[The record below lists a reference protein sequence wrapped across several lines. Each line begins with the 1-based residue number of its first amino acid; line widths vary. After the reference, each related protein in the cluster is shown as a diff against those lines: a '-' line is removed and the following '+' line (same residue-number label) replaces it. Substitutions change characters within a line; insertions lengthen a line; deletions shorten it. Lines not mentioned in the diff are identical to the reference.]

1 MFQDNPL
8 LAQLKQQLH
17 SQTPR
22 VEGVVKGT
30 EKGFGF
36 LEVDGQKSYFIPP
49 PYMKKVMHGDR
60 IIATLH
66 TEKEREI
73 AEPETLVEPFL
84 SRFVGRVQKRDDRL
98 SIVPDHPLLKDAIPC
113 RPVRELT
120 HNFQAGDWAVA
131 EMRRHP
137 LKGDRGFNADLTHF
151 ITEGEDHFAPWW
163 VTLARH
169 NLEKEA
175 PEMQALSEPDAALV
189 REDLTALEFVTI
201 DSASTE
207 DMDDALYVT
216 DNGDG
221 SLQLTIAIADPTA
234 YVEQGSKLDD
244 IARVRA
250 FTNYL
255 PGFNIPMLPRDLSDN
270 LCSLCPN
277 ERRQVLACR
286 VTIAADGALGD
297 DIQFFAAEIE
307 SKAKLVYDEVSDWLD
322 GIAGWQPP
330 SDAIAQQI
338 TLLKRVCDARNAWRH
353 QHALVFKDRPD
364 YRFVLGEKGDVLE
377 IVTEQRR
384 SANRIV
390 EECMIAANV
399 CAAIVLRDRL
409 GFGVYN
415 VHTGFDPALVEQA
428 VTVLQA
434 NGVEAEAEKLLTL
447 DGFCELRRH
456 LDAQP
461 TQFLDSR
468 IRRFQTFAEISTTP
482 GPHFGLGLE
491 AYATWTSPIRK
502 YGDMVNHRLLKA
514 IINQQPAEKP
524 QDDVTVQ
531 LAERRRLNRMAERDV
546 GDWLYARFLQDKAGT
561 DTRFNAE
568 IIDVTR
574 GGLRVRLLDN
584 GAVAFIPAPFIHA
597 VRDEMQ
603 CSQET
608 GTVQI
613 KGEVVYRQSD
623 TLQVTIAEVRME
635 TRSVIAR
642 PQRLSA
648 GFTQQW
654 QHRQRS
660 QRSHHQ
666 IDGGRQQR
674 TAQRDRLRSDVLGE
688 AAEDRHPEAVDQR
701 KPQRTNALREQLR
714 NHQHGRHRTE
724 RGQPDQHRDD
734 QQQHRRMRHRA
745 QPPKRRQGH
754 DQNRDPRPADQR
766 QTAVT
771 IAPVPDQQTA
781 AEGDEPRQ

>member
-60 IIATLH
+60 VSATLH

-73 AEPETLVEPFL
+73 AEPETLIEPFL

-98 SIVPDHPLLKDAIPC
+98 SIVPDHPLLKDAIQC
-113 RPVRELT
+113 RPARGLN

-131 EMRRHP
+131 EMCRHP
-137 LKGDRGFNADLTHF
+137 LKGDRGFNADLTQF
-151 ITEGEDHFAPWW
+151 ITDGEDHLAPWW

-175 PEMQALSEPDAALV
+175 PEMIAISEPDASLP
-189 REDLTALEFVTI
+189 REDLTALNFVTI

-207 DMDDALYVT
+207 DMDDALFVQ

-234 YVEQGSKLDD
+234 YVEQGSPLDE
-244 IARVRA
+244 IARKRA

-270 LCSLCPN
+270 LCSLRPN
-277 ERRQVLACR
+277 QRRPVLACR
-286 VTIAADGALGD
+286 VTIGADGALAD
-297 DIQFFAAEIE
+297 DIRFFAAEIE
-307 SKAKLVYDEVSDWLD
+307 SKAKLVYDEVSDWLED
-322 GIAGWQPP
+322 IAGWQPP
-330 SDAIAQQI
+330 SGDIAQQI
-338 TLLKRVCDARNAWRH
+338 TLLNRVCDVRNSWRH

-364 YRFVLGEKGDVLE
+364 YRFVLGEKGEVLE

-384 SANRIV
+384 TANRIV
-390 EECMIAANV
+390 EECMIASNV
-399 CAAIVLRDRL
+399 CAAIVLRDHL
-409 GFGVYN
+409 GFGIYN
-415 VHTGFDPALVEQA
+415 VHTGFDPLLVEQA

-434 NGVEAEAEKLLTL
+434 NGVEADAEKLLTL
-447 DGFCELRRH
+447 EGFCELRRH
-456 LDAQP
+456 LDSQP

-468 IRRFQTFAEISTTP
+468 IRRSQTYAEISTTP
-482 GPHFGLGLE
+482 GPHYGLGLE

-514 IINQQPAEKP
+514 IIAEQSAEKP
-524 QDDVTVQ
+524 QDEVTVQ

-546 GDWLYARFLQDKAGT
+546 SDWLYARYLKDKAGT
-561 DTRFNAE
+561 DERFNAE

-597 VRDEMQ
+597 VRDEMV

-613 KGEVVYRQSD
+613 KGEVVYRQGD
-623 TLQVTIAEVRME
+623 NLQVTIAEVRME

-642 PQRLSA
+642 P
-648 GFTQQW
+648 
-654 QHRQRS
+654 
-660 QRSHHQ
+660 
-666 IDGGRQQR
+666 
-674 TAQRDRLRSDVLGE
+674 
-688 AAEDRHPEAVDQR
+688 AA
-701 KPQRTNALREQLR
+701 
-714 NHQHGRHRTE
+714 
-724 RGQPDQHRDD
+724 
-734 QQQHRRMRHRA
+734 
-745 QPPKRRQGH
+745 
-754 DQNRDPRPADQR
+754 
-766 QTAVT
+766 
-771 IAPVPDQQTA
+771 
-781 AEGDEPRQ
+781 